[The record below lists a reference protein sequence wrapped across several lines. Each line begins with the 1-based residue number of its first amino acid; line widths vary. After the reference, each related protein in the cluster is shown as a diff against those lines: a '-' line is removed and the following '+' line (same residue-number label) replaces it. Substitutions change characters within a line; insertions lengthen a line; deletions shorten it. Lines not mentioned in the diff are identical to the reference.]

1 MTQER
6 AFIKPKTL
14 ADRVA
19 DANRLIDLLGGNN
32 KLADLLGVSKGRVSQ
47 MRTEGLPDKHLEVVR
62 RLRPDL
68 FQEETKSSEPSGKR
82 ESAQMNIYLD
92 AGYRFAADYE
102 TIVSI
107 DGNQIVLKQTRDG
120 VLHTISF
127 SPDRAI
133 GVAEALEIVVDE
145 YSEAYSSLVD
155 EKIYGGE

>member
-47 MRTEGLPDKHLEVVR
+47 MRTEGLPDKHLEIVR

-68 FQEETKSSEPSGKR
+68 FQEETTGKR
-82 ESAQMNIYLD
+82 ESAQMNVYLD

-107 DGNQIVLKQTRDG
+107 EGNQVVLKQTRDG